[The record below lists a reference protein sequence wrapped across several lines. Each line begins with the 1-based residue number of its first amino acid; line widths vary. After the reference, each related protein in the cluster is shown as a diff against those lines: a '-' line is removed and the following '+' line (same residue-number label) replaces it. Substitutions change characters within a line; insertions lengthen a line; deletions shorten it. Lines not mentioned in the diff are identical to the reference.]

1 MYLVLVI
8 DITLTTNKIFNAG
21 IQFRLGSS
29 SYQNIFENVLVY
41 DNILGKLDTTV
52 EENDIRFRGGQYMSI
67 K

>member
-8 DITLTTNKIFNAG
+8 DITLTSTKIFNAG

-29 SYQNIFENVLVY
+29 SYQKIFENVLVY

-52 EENDIRFRGGQYMSI
+52 EENYIRFRGGQYMSI